1 MSKVVVIT
9 GAAGFVG
16 KKLALKLNSNG
27 YKVIALDIFDPEIH
41 NVTFINLDINKNIAD
56 LQDKI
61 PTGATFIHLAALSTD
76 SQCKENPIR
85 ALNTNLTG
93 TARVIELAQNRKAER
108 FIFASSEWV
117 YPESPGIDL
126 QSEETAVSLEGLS
139 SLYAMTK
146 LMGENLVRSICE
158 IPYITLRFG
167 IVYGPRTKPGS
178 APESIAYKISQG
190 EDVSIGSGDTARRF
204 IYVDDLVDGISL
216 TISNRSAKVNTIYNL
231 SGDKLVSLND
241 ISREVMNLLNK
252 RVQVIEGG
260 LTPSIRN
267 PSPDKFNHDFN
278 FKASTS
284 LRSGLEACIATM
296 K

>member
-1 MSKVVVIT
+1 
-9 GAAGFVG
+9 
-16 KKLALKLNSNG
+16 
-27 YKVIALDIFDPEIH
+27 
-41 NVTFINLDINKNIAD
+41 
-56 LQDKI
+56 
-61 PTGATFIHLAALSTD
+61 
-76 SQCKENPIR
+76 
-85 ALNTNLTG
+85 
-93 TARVIELAQNRKAER
+93 
-108 FIFASSEWV
+108 
-117 YPESPGIDL
+117 
-126 QSEETAVSLEGLS
+126 
-139 SLYAMTK
+139 MTK

-284 LRSGLEACIATM
+284 LRSGLEACIVTM

>member
-1 MSKVVVIT
+1 MSKAVVIT

-16 KKLALKLNSNG
+16 KKLALKLNSKG
-27 YKVIALDIFDPEIH
+27 YKVIALDILDPEIH
-41 NVTFINLDINKNIAD
+41 NVTFINLDINENIVDA
-56 LQDKI
+56 QDKI

-93 TARVIELAQNRKAER
+93 TARIIGLAQNRNAER

-117 YPESPGIDL
+117 YPELPVTDL
-126 QSEETAVSLEGLS
+126 QTEDTAVSLESLS

-146 LMGENLVRSICE
+146 LMGENLVRSTCE

-190 EDVSIGSGDTARRF
+190 ENVSIGSGDTARRF

-216 TISNRSAKVNTIYNL
+216 TISNRTAKVNTIYNL

-278 FKASTS
+278 FKPSTS
-284 LRSGLEACIATM
+284 LRDGLETCIATM